1 MSSPSMTI
9 APESG
14 RSSWLMQR
22 RNVLLPE
29 PEGPMMQV
37 TSPRE
42 TASETSFSAA
52 NVPKTL
58 LTPAA
63 RTISFMMATSR
74 RRGRSGHPVAPGIT
88 LGEIA
93 LDEVLADLEQG
104 HDREIPARGD
114 DQELDDAAI
123 RVIDVL

>member
-1 MSSPSMTI
+1 
-9 APESG
+9 
-14 RSSWLMQR
+14 MQR
-22 RNVLLPE
+22 RIVLLPE

-42 TASETSFSAA
+42 TESETSLSAA

-63 RTISFMMATSR
+63 RTIAFMMAASR
-74 RRGRSGHPVAPGIT
+74 RRGRSRRAVAPAIA

-93 LDEVLADLEQG
+93 LDEVLADLQHG
-104 HDREIPARGD
+104 HHREVPAGGD
-114 DQELDDAAI
+114 DQELDHAAI
-123 RVIDVL
+123 R